1 MDRLKTI
8 SFDEVLWALI
18 RSASSHQSMDKDK
31 PRSLSKLAEL
41 RVSKG
46 FKDCNKN
53 KVDRALTRLEEQNKI
68 ERRWNGH
75 YYITKALL
83 KVYVKEQTNDNSN
96 AWINRKQR
104 PAPPIAYKIYNYFKV
119 NGVGLQQAL
128 LSNTAMSKMATLF
141 NVTERTFRLHIENI
155 VFDIYLLSNGK
166 VFDRLIY
173 GDTRNGGY
181 YMISNDDEAN
191 RMLAELDLEL
201 YTISMKRSIVRRK
214 LGYDNQTNMTF
225 SDFETTYRKSISND
239 LN

>member
-1 MDRLKTI
+1 MKKIETVA
-8 SFDEVLWALI
+8 FDEVLWALI

-31 PRSLSKLAEL
+31 QQSLSKISDLM
-41 RVSKG
+41 VSKG
-46 FKDCNKN
+46 FEDCNKN
-53 KVDRALTRLEEQNKI
+53 KVDRALIRLEEQNKI
-68 ERRWNGH
+68 ERKWNGSH
-75 YYITKALL
+75 YITTALL

-128 LSNTAMSKMATLF
+128 LNKTGMSKLAKLF
-141 NVTERTFRLHIENI
+141 DVTERTFRLHIENI

-181 YMISNDDEAN
+181 YMVSNDEEAK
-191 RMLAELDLEL
+191 RMLSELDLEL

-225 SDFETTYRKSISND
+225 SDFEKTYRKSISND
-239 LN
+239 LK